1 MNALVQA
8 TLVPSCLVLGHD
20 ALVNHAVNDRNGS
33 FISSLGSFLVACV
46 TFFDDILDLG
56 THQGTQT
63 HVVLAGLLR
72 LPGAFLC

>member
-1 MNALVQA
+1 MNTFVQA

-20 ALVNHAVNDRNGS
+20 ALVDHPVNDRNGS
-33 FISSLGSFLVACV
+33 FISSLGSFFVACV

-56 THQGTQT
+56 THQGAHT